1 MKILVIGATGEI
13 GRAVVKELA
22 SRHEVVE
29 ASRSHAQHRV
39 DLADAASIQNLFE
52 TAGTVD
58 AVVCAAG
65 DAHFGPLGTMTME
78 QFQVG
83 IRGKLLGQIQ
93 LTMVAQNLLADR
105 GSITLTSGSLSSDPI
120 VAGANASTVNAGID
134 GFVRAA
140 AIEMPRGIR
149 INAVSPTILIESLP
163 KYGAYFRGFEAVP
176 VNRAAL
182 AYSKSVEGAQT
193 GQIYSVL

>member
-22 SRHEVVE
+22 SRHDIVE
-29 ASRSHAQHRV
+29 ASRSNSQHQV
-39 DLADAASIQNLFE
+39 DMADAASIQNLFHKV
-52 TAGTVD
+52 GPVD
-58 AVVCAAG
+58 AVVSAAG
-65 DAHFGPLGTMTME
+65 DAHFGPLATMTMD

-93 LTMVAQNLLADR
+93 LALIAQHLLADR
-105 GSITLTSGSLSSDPI
+105 GSITLTSGVLSTDPI

-149 INAVSPTILIESLP
+149 INAVSPTILVESLP
-163 KYGAYFRGFEAVP
+163 KYGPYFRGFEAVS
-176 VNRAAL
+176 VSRAAL

-193 GQIYSVL
+193 GQIYSVT